1 MASKIQ
7 AIAAE
12 AADAGSF
19 QKQVEAF
26 VSKARMLA
34 DGGLTPSEAA
44 QLLLAFIEL
53 LVGAAEDLQDASGED
68 KKVAVESA
76 VHYLLDIIAPA
87 VPLPWYL
94 LLFKRPLRAAAEQLI
109 DGAIEAAVARLP
121 DRPKTAPGAVAVK

>member
-1 MASKIQ
+1 MSSSKIQ
-7 AIAAE
+7 EIAAA

-26 VSKARMLA
+26 VAKARMLA
-34 DGGLTPSEAA
+34 DGGLSLSEAG
-44 QLLLAFIEL
+44 QLLLTFIEL
-53 LVGAAEDLQDASGED
+53 LVGAAEDLRDASGEE

-76 VHYLLDIIAPA
+76 VHYLLDIITPA

-94 LLFKRPLRAAAEQLI
+94 VLLKRPLRAEAEELI

-121 DRPKTAPGAVAVK
+121 APAAPATK